1 MSIEFNFKEYSSVL
15 ASIVIDNL
23 EKGKKPIVIG
33 IHGEWGSGKTTL
45 LEEIAKEIELSNQK
59 SIESGQIIMPI
70 TFNAWRFEKE
80 KHLIVPLLKT
90 LYYELERLTL
100 QNHATEHT
108 ILQKIKD
115 GLFSIISGIEIEFE
129 VGFAQAKYIGKESVE
144 HSEKRDTQRKREG
157 EENSKNFAKKY
168 ESIYFDIV
176 RQIAQLTQTN
186 NIRFLFLIDDL
197 DRCLPENSVKML
209 EAIKL
214 FLDINNCAFVMAID
228 KEVVELGVE
237 YNYRDYKKINNR
249 VPITGNEYLEKM
261 ITLPFLLPS
270 IQKEKIRKF
279 ILNNYKALF
288 TKEEDLLELFCD
300 TVPTIPRKVIRA
312 LDLYDFKLRLNQRL
326 NTDINKKIILI
337 VSLIELFIPELYRYV
352 KKEFERDRE
361 RDSETFIILI
371 NSRNSIKSKDG
382 SILNIE
388 IDEED
393 VTKILKRF
401 KESRNKFGINSL
413 LDYILEYDS
422 FHQDLKS
429 YYTFTKEF

>member
-1 MSIEFNFKEYSSVL
+1 MSIEFNFKAYSSVL
-15 ASIVIDNL
+15 ASIIIDNL
-23 EKGKKPIVIG
+23 EKAKKPIVIG

-45 LEEIAKEIELSNQK
+45 LKEIAKEIEESNKK
-59 SIESGQIIMPI
+59 SLNNGQIIMPI
-70 TFNAWRFEKE
+70 KFNAWRFEKE
-80 KHLIVPLLKT
+80 NHLIVPLLKT
-90 LYYELERLTL
+90 LYYELERVNLDKNSSQSGTL
-100 QNHATEHT
+100 E
-108 ILQKIKD
+108 KIKD

-129 VGFAQAKYIGKESVE
+129 IGFAQAKYIGKESVE
-144 HSEKRDTQRKREG
+144 HAEKRYDERKKERREK
-157 EENSKNFAKKY
+157 SRNFAKKY
-168 ESIYFDIV
+168 ESIYFDII
-176 RQIAQLTQTN
+176 RQIAKLTENN

-279 ILNNYKALF
+279 IVNNYQGVFHGK
-288 TKEEDLLELFCD
+288 EDLLELFCN

-371 NSRNSIKSKDG
+371 NSRNNIKSNDE
-382 SILNIE
+382 SILNID
-388 IDEED
+388 IEED
-393 VTKILKRF
+393 NVSEILRRF
-401 KESRNKFGINSL
+401 KDSRNKFGINSL